1 MRSLRRRRAPD
12 ECGRGATADAV
23 ALMRPLG
30 VVVMHEAIKGA
41 LQGRAAREVA
51 SPEHHAPEFL
61 EDRALQP
68 FDEAVGPGVAR
79 FGPRVPQ
86 AEFATGDI
94 KLPLELGAAIG
105 QHAPH
110 RPARPLEMRYDDLAQ
125 ERGGGGRVVDWQ
137 QPGQA
142 IGRRRIARRDLP
154 DLADAFEVADV
165 EGVQAHELTW
175 FGGLDVPRAA
185 VAGPPQLLAGPFG
198 QQPGGTGRL
207 LLEDGQSSSARGQAD
222 PAQQPLHR
230 AGRQAQIPGPGQIGR
245 DPATAPR
252 RGTDR
257 DAEDQPLDLGG
268 RRYRTTRLRPQP
280 AWMQPVAAV
289 AFQPLAPAIE
299 QRARDPQVPADSTD
313 VAHRLRP
320 LDDAQAHSVY
330 ALVQGHRS
338 VLPQWFPWPGK
349 HSGKDR
355 ADGLP
360 VCPSQVSTLIRV
372 RTP

>member
-1 MRSLRRRRAPD
+1 
-12 ECGRGATADAV
+12 
-23 ALMRPLG
+23 MRPLG

-68 FDEAVGPGVAR
+68 FGEAVGPGVAR

-175 FGGLDVPRAA
+175 FGGLGVPRAA
-185 VAGPPQLLAGPFG
+185 VAGAPQLLAGAVWWGRPR
-198 QQPGGTGRL
+198 GGA
-207 LLEDGQSSSARGQAD
+207 ARVRGG
-222 PAQQPLHR
+222 
-230 AGRQAQIPGPGQIGR
+230 AGA
-245 DPATAPR
+245 AAPR
-252 RGTDR
+252 RG
-257 DAEDQPLDLGG
+257 PPPPP
-268 RRYRTTRLRPQP
+268 RPAP
-280 AWMQPVAAV
+280 RAGAARG
-289 AFQPLAPAIE
+289 P
-299 QRARDPQVPADSTD
+299 T
-313 VAHRLRP
+313 HR
-320 LDDAQAHSVY
+320 
-330 ALVQGHRS
+330 
-338 VLPQWFPWPGK
+338 
-349 HSGKDR
+349 
-355 ADGLP
+355 
-360 VCPSQVSTLIRV
+360 
-372 RTP
+372 